1 MEDRNSH
8 SQRSILMFNKLHLHY
23 IRIRSEILAVN
34 VVIEKIFKDVLF
46 KSILCLPS
54 CSCSYSGNPILGLNN
69 LEKYTINVLF
79 FVSLQRFLREIFYKK
94 QQSSLT
100 GLLFIITSLKNHAS
114 LYFYFYCLWMVWPIL
129 AENNRLHQ
137 VILKTFLAI
146 QCIENKWYLSPLHDE
161 GGKNK
166 TNVLYKI

>member
-1 MEDRNSH
+1 MSCTISDDISAFQYLAEKSINT
-8 SQRSILMFNKLHLHY
+8 QMLGNCRSWRIEIVILSDQMFNKLHLHY

-94 QQSSLT
+94 T
-100 GLLFIITSLKNHAS
+100 A
-114 LYFYFYCLWMVWPIL
+114 V
-129 AENNRLHQ
+129 
-137 VILKTFLAI
+137 
-146 QCIENKWYLSPLHDE
+146 
-161 GGKNK
+161 
-166 TNVLYKI
+166 